1 TMKNVSIYGKKW
13 LDIIFEQK
21 NKEYGAYQLRKNDEK
36 TTLKA
41 FFSAVIAICLIL
53 TAMVFFTSF
62 ADKPEELKIVLIRP
76 VSPDIFK
83 IKTEEPIVKK
93 NLRSQKSVTKQKVYK
108 SAPMQI
114 VPQQQAV
121 DFVPTNNEIKS
132 SPTNSDAGSVNLL
145 GVGTTS
151 GTATLPEV
159 TNPNGIETS
168 DNVDTKPS
176 FPGGIE
182 RFYIYVGR
190 TFNKPEYDEPTT
202 IKLLVQFVIER
213 DGALSNIVVLS
224 KTNDNLNN
232 EAIRVLKSLK
242 IKWNAGIK
250 DGQTVRTQYTLPI
263 TVMSE

>member
-1 TMKNVSIYGKKW
+1 MKNVSIYGKKW

-21 NKEYGAYQLRKNDEK
+21 NKEYGAYQLRQNDEK

-41 FFSAVIAICLIL
+41 FFSAVTAICLIL

-62 ADKPEELKIVLIRP
+62 ADKSEELKIVLIRP
-76 VSPDIFK
+76 VSPDIIK

-108 SAPMQI
+108 TAPMQI
-114 VPQQQAV
+114 VPEQQAV

-145 GVGTTS
+145 GSGATS

-159 TNPNGIETS
+159 KNPNGIEKS
-168 DNVDTKPS
+168 NNVDTQPS
-176 FPGGIE
+176 YPGGIE
-182 RFYIYVGR
+182 RFYTYVGR

-224 KTNDNLNN
+224 NTNDNLNN